1 MTTGTQSST
10 NPQQLLGDA
19 IAALRATQPENAV
32 LLARQAVELGLD
44 DTTVW
49 GVIALAS
56 RNMGDYDA
64 AHEAADRAIAHDAR
78 NARAFVVKGD
88 AFFAQNNPRAA
99 AAFYQRALTLSP
111 LHPEMVQEIRVEFL
125 RAQTRL
131 QDLQTAFSDHMTR
144 EVQPLLDDTD

>member
-1 MTTGTQSST
+1 MTTGSQSST

-32 LLARQAVELGLD
+32 LLARQAVELGLN

-64 AHEAADRAIAHDAR
+64 AHDAADRAITHDAR
-78 NARAFVVKGD
+78 NARALCRKG
-88 AFFAQNNPRAA
+88 
-99 AAFYQRALTLSP
+99 
-111 LHPEMVQEIRVEFL
+111 
-125 RAQTRL
+125 
-131 QDLQTAFSDHMTR
+131 
-144 EVQPLLDDTD
+144 